1 MKKRY
6 IFLISGFLIAIMPIL
21 GFPSSFKNI
30 FYVIVGIVLIV
41 LSYKWGD
48 NSEIRRRGEAVI
60 EKTFAESKPSNMMDS
75 IHINESN

>member
-6 IFLISGFLIAIMPIL
+6 IFLICGFLIAVMPIL

-30 FYVIVGIVLIV
+30 FYIIIGIVLIV

-48 NSEIRRRGEAVI
+48 ASEIRRQGEAVV
-60 EKTFAESKPSNMMDS
+60 EKTFAENKPSNKMDS